1 MNRFPSLFKNVQCPV
16 IGMVHVKAL
25 PGTPRYGNNFEE
37 IIQEAVEELKVYKS
51 AGIVSLS

>member
-51 AGIVSLS
+51 AGIVRL